1 MTEAPGRPQVV
12 RPRLTAGKSVLLTVP
27 MMLLTAML
35 LAGGPAL
42 PTDPLLLTSVAV
54 TWVLLNVVFFRM
66 LSTGRVFAYRSAL
79 FVTLAVAFVITFS
92 TALLS
97 TRGSLALSDSD
108 IVQGKTPFCHLVI
121 PFVIVPGIFTRT
133 IIFPGTLV
141 GTFASIGSMIVL
153 WLGATLAL
161 GRAWCSWICFYGGL
175 DEGFSKLGKR
185 PRIATVPRWLTHLP
199 WAVLIAVVL
208 LSAVSLS
215 PVYCEWLCP
224 FKAVTEAPAITNALV
239 IFQTVLFVTLFVAL
253 VVVLPVLL
261 KRRAQCGLFCPFAA
275 FQSLA
280 NRVTAFDV
288 RIDRERCTDCGLCV
302 RTCPTFS
309 LTEDSVRAGR
319 TLITCTMC
327 GRCVDVCPSGAA
339 RYHVKGTGI
348 NASANAARTLFLFP
362 AFVFMSAIGGGMIS
376 TAIWRLLRLATTGS
390 MF

>member
-1 MTEAPGRPQVV
+1 
-12 RPRLTAGKSVLLTVP
+12 
-27 MMLLTAML
+27 MMLLTAMML
-35 LAGGPAL
+35 TGGPAL
-42 PTDPLLLTSVAV
+42 PTDPLLLISVGV

-92 TALLS
+92 TSILS
-97 TRGSLALSDSD
+97 ARGSLALNEADM
-108 IVQGKTPFCHLVI
+108 VQGKTPFCHLVI
-121 PFVIVPGIFTRT
+121 PMVIIPGILTRT
-133 IIFPGTLV
+133 VIFPGTLT
-141 GTFASIGSMIVL
+141 GTFASIGSMIVI

-161 GRAWCSWICFYGGL
+161 GRAWCSWICFFGGL

-185 PRIATVPRWLTHLP
+185 PRIRTVPRWLTYLP
-199 WAVLIAVVL
+199 WAVLIAIVL

-224 FKAVTEAPAITNALV
+224 FKAVTEAPAVTNALV
-239 IFQTVLFVTLFVAL
+239 MFQTVLFVTLFVAL

-280 NRVTAFDV
+280 NRITAFDV
-288 RIDRERCTDCGLCV
+288 RIDRDACTECGLCV

-309 LTEDSVRAGR
+309 LSEESVRAGR

-327 GRCVDVCPSGAA
+327 GRCVDVCPAGAA
-339 RYHVKGTGI
+339 RYHVKGTGMDARP
-348 NASANAARTLFLFP
+348 NVARTLFLVP

-390 MF
+390 ML